1 MFKQGNEFV
10 TVLTATYVQHIICPL
25 FAADHYSCR
34 LIDAIVRDTNENFN
48 KSKKVQP
55 PVGQVSSEDGQ
66 VVAALRPRFD
76 RHALVVACY
85 QSVQEAPSLLGK
97 ALFAFVDG
105 ASALGGLA
113 AVPTEADLSDHAFE
127 KLSHIVLQRRRCLN
141 EFTVKHHCTRS
152 ALWEKNTNRKRINS
166 SDSISQSLAIIRS
179 LTLTFYSNFSG
190 PDQVALVAHED
201 DGKVFGL
208 AGTPQRDT
216 ELRGGVE
223 AGAVRDGVH
232 DDVSTPNL
240 QTVDLR
246 GVVLRLLTGRDR
258 FTFV

>member
-34 LIDAIVRDTNENFN
+34 LVDAIVRDTNENFN

-141 EFTVKHHCTRS
+141 EFTVKHHCTRP
-152 ALWEKNTNRKRINS
+152 ALWEK
-166 SDSISQSLAIIRS
+166 
-179 LTLTFYSNFSG
+179 
-190 PDQVALVAHED
+190 
-201 DGKVFGL
+201 
-208 AGTPQRDT
+208 TPT
-216 ELRGGVE
+216 ERE
-223 AGAVRDGVH
+223 
-232 DDVSTPNL
+232 
-240 QTVDLR
+240 
-246 GVVLRLLTGRDR
+246 
-258 FTFV
+258 